1 MKAVQEL
8 SVNKAVVLRFNKEL
22 MEDCNTEALEKLV
35 ADDFINHTAAGTV
48 AKDRQGLMR
57 FITLLHTGFSDF
69 RVEIHEQVEEGDVV
83 ASRKTIYAR
92 HTGEIM
98 GHAPTGKVVEFK
110 VMDFV
115 RLREGKYIEH
125 WGQNNV
131 MQVIG
136 TL

>member
-22 MEDCNTEALEKLV
+22 MENCNKQALEELV

-48 AKDRQGLMR
+48 TKDRQGLLQ
-57 FITLLHTGFSDF
+57 FIKLLHTGFSDF

-98 GHAPTGKVVEFK
+98 GYAPTGKAVEFK

-136 TL
+136 AL